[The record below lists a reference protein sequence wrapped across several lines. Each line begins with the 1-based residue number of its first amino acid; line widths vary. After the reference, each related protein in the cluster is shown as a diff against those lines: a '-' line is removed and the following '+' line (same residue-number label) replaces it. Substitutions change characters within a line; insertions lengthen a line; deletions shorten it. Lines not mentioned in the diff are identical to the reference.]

1 MNWLLDLLI
10 VWFSP
15 WGSHRED
22 RSIVGKSPID
32 RQAVWI
38 ARGLFILLIIAGV
51 AYTLWKQ
58 L

>member
-10 VWFSP
+10 DLFIP

-22 RSIVGKSPID
+22 RSIVGKSLID

-38 ARGLFILLIIAGV
+38 ARRLFILLIIAGV

-58 L
+58 